1 MRKRPVFKSVESLE
15 ILFWLLTL
23 AFCFKAGLCGLRLF
37 WSDPGF
43 GWGVL
48 LGFGHERVR
57 LAGISEPLSRLLPV
71 LLGLWFS
78 QRRVVQ
84 RHGGSCSQTRLGLSD
99 FQLNLWRRERKRKT
113 IESHCCFALKQRRT
127 SSRISG
133 SSYRVFHSG
142 SHFTQSLSFLPAHLF
157 QHLPSFIHFT
167 DLPFGKQT
175 VNAQHLNLAFPI
187 R

>member
-1 MRKRPVFKSVESLE
+1 MRKCPVFKSVE

-23 AFCFKAGLCGLRLF
+23 AFCLKAVRCGLRLF
-37 WSDPGF
+37 RSNPGF
-43 GWGVL
+43 GWSVL

-127 SSRISG
+127 STSRISG

-167 DLPFGKQT
+167 DLPFRKQT
-175 VNAQHLNLAFPI
+175 QWMINTLI
-187 R
+187 

>member
-43 GWGVL
+43 GWSVL

-167 DLPFGKQT
+167 DLPFGKQI
-175 VNAQHLNLAFPI
+175 VNDQHLNLAFPI

>member
-1 MRKRPVFKSVESLE
+1 MRKCPVFKSVE

-23 AFCFKAGLCGLRLF
+23 AFCFKAVGCGLRLF
-37 WSDPGF
+37 RSDPGF
-43 GWGVL
+43 GWSVL

-127 SSRISG
+127 STSRISG

-175 VNAQHLNLAFPI
+175 EWMINTWI
-187 R
+187 